1 MKKST
6 IWLLA
11 VIMALTF
18 VSLLAV
24 QLMYMENMIKMR
36 NEQFT
41 EAAKRS
47 LYAVSTTLELDETK
61 RYLLEE
67 LEESQSRLLSSYGNR
82 NQNQDLVTLRHQFS
96 IETPD
101 GAITGFSFL
110 REQSDITFFPPA
122 KPLLRIKTA
131 TA

>member
-1 MKKST
+1 MILQGNMKKST

-61 RYLLEE
+61 RYLWKNWKRAKAVC
-67 LEESQSRLLSSYGNR
+67 SRR
-82 NQNQDLVTLRHQFS
+82 T
-96 IETPD
+96 ET
-101 GAITGFSFL
+101 GTKI
-110 REQSDITFFPPA
+110 
-122 KPLLRIKTA
+122 RIW
-131 TA
+131 